1 VFAASLKGI
10 TPFAAAVG
18 FVISLLFLGS
28 VSAQQAIIE
37 NIRPIGKVCLTGE
50 ACAGAGSVAESGS
63 TATAEP
69 APVESAAVSA
79 VARAATVL
87 ANPAVAEPESVA
99 DAFDAAATYQMSCF
113 VCHGS
118 GVAGAPEL
126 DDKEAW
132 SERMAKGL
140 DTVMANVIN
149 GLNAMPPKGM
159 CFDCSD
165 DDLRA
170 LVDYMIS
177 Q

>member
-1 VFAASLKGI
+1 MFAASLKGV
-10 TPFAAAVG
+10 TPLAAAAG
-18 FVISLLFLGS
+18 FVVSMLFLGS

-37 NIRPIGKVCLTGE
+37 NLRPIGQVCLVGE
-50 ACAGAGSVAESGS
+50 ACAGSVADAGSTTTADPAAVAIAAASVVEPAA
-63 TATAEP
+63 TAVTKVTAAEP
-69 APVESAAVSA
+69 AA
-79 VARAATVL
+79 
-87 ANPAVAEPESVA
+87 VA

-118 GVAGAPEL
+118 GVAGAPKL

-140 DTVMANVIN
+140 DMVMANVIN
-149 GLNAMPPKGM
+149 GLNAMPPKGL

-165 DDLRA
+165 DDLLA
-170 LVDYMIS
+170 LVDYMSS